1 MSEKTNEKSS
11 LMAPEEEIRLKPR
24 ISLFSGCT
32 IIIGV
37 IIGSGIFVSP
47 KGVLLEAGS
56 AGMSLL
62 VWLISGVFA
71 MIGAMC
77 YSELGTLIPKSGGDY
92 VYIYEA
98 FGPLPSF
105 LFLWVA
111 LVIINPTSLA
121 IIAITCAT
129 YALEPFFS
137 CPIPPSVINIFA
149 SCIITIL
156 TFINCLDV
164 RMATRTNDF
173 FTVAKLLA
181 LSLIVVCGGYWLSL
195 GHVDNLVMP
204 DVAEG
209 TQTKVSSIAMAFYS
223 GVFSFSGFSFLNFV
237 TEELKNPFRNLP
249 RAIYISI
256 PIVTIVYMLV
266 NIAYFSVLSVD
277 EILESDAVAITFADK
292 ILGSFGSKIL
302 MPLFVSFS
310 CLGSINGLLI
320 TCSRMFFSGAK
331 NNQLPEFFS
340 MISINQLTPVPSLI
354 FLGATSI
361 IMLFFGNV
369 FQLINYLSFADT
381 LVFFGSIAGL
391 IKMRLTL
398 PKNQLDARPI
408 KISLLWPI
416 LFFSMIL
423 FLLILPFFHSD
434 PLELVYGVLLV
445 LSGIPIYAAFVLNK
459 YRPEFFQSAWIQF
472 THLIQKLF
480 YCVPDLSGSS

>member
-1 MSEKTNEKSS
+1 MNEK
-11 LMAPEEEIRLKPR
+11 EEEVSLNQIKLKPR
-24 ISLFSGCT
+24 ISLFNGCT

-62 VWLISGVFA
+62 IWLLSGVFA
-71 MIGAMC
+71 MIGAVC

-92 VYIYEA
+92 AYIYEA

-129 YALEPFFS
+129 YALQPFYS
-137 CPIPPSVINIFA
+137 CPVPDVVVNLFA
-149 SCIITIL
+149 GCIIAVL
-156 TFINCLDV
+156 TFINCWDV

-173 FTVAKLLA
+173 FTITKLIA
-181 LSLIVVCGGYWLSL
+181 LTLIITCGGYWLSL
-195 GHVDNLVMP
+195 GHIDNLVMP

-209 TQTKVSSIAMAFYS
+209 SQTKLSAIAMAFYS
-223 GVFSFSGFSFLNFV
+223 GVFSFSGFSYLNFV

-266 NIAYFSVLSVD
+266 NIAYFSVLTVD
-277 EILESDAVAITFADK
+277 EILDSDAVAITFADK
-292 ILGSFGSKIL
+292 ILGTFGSKIL
-302 MPLFVSFS
+302 MPL
-310 CLGSINGLLI
+310 
-320 TCSRMFFSGAK
+320 MFFSGAR
-331 NNQLPEFFS
+331 NSQLPELFA
-340 MISINQLTPVPSLI
+340 MISIRQLTPIPSLI
-354 FLGATSI
+354 FLGGTSI
-361 IMLFFGNV
+361 VMLFIGNV
-369 FQLINYLSFADT
+369 FQLINYLSFAES
-381 LVFFGSIAGL
+381 LVVFSSVAGL
-391 IKMRLTL
+391 LKLRFTMPENVL
-398 PKNQLDARPI
+398 NARPI

-416 LFFSMIL
+416 LFFLMCL

-434 PLELVYGVLLV
+434 PWELIYGVFLV
-445 LSGIPIYAAFVLNK
+445 LSGIPIYVLFVYNK
-459 YRPEFFQSAWIQF
+459 YRPGFIQSVWIGF
-472 THLIQKLF
+472 THFIQKLF
-480 YCVPDLSGSS
+480 YCVPELSSS

>member
-237 TEELKNPFRNLP
+237 TEELKNPF
-249 RAIYISI
+249 
-256 PIVTIVYMLV
+256 
-266 NIAYFSVLSVD
+266 SVD

-340 MISINQLTPVPSLI
+340 MISINQLTPIPSLI

-434 PLELVYGVLLV
+434 PWELVYGVLLV